1 MNESIASL
9 RAECGQGHGGL
20 FPQPAGSTAGFSGR
34 QALAPTLRHLIH
46 GVLGGVCLA
55 LWAVAPGAVSA
66 DEGQATATTLVASPP
81 ASVGGPLP
89 ERLLGPVKL
98 EPLALEPVAPAG
110 DSSPARVVRSPTALL
125 DWKAIAFVA
134 TVGLAALLLRRF
146 APRAASTLPPDV
158 FAVLGEASLGGQ
170 QMVRVVRFGPKT
182 LLVSV
187 TPTGCHTLAELGD
200 PEATAC
206 IAAACR
212 AGLGRPAPSRSGRM
226 PAAAQPTLSAVPRG
240 VS

>member
-1 MNESIASL
+1 MNASISSL
-9 RAECGQGHGGL
+9 
-20 FPQPAGSTAGFSGR
+20 
-34 QALAPTLRHLIH
+34 
-46 GVLGGVCLA
+46 LGGVCLA
-55 LWAVAPGAVSA
+55 LVAIAPAANA
-66 DEGQATATTLVASPP
+66 DEGQATAATLLAPPP

-89 ERLLGPVKL
+89 ERLLAPLTL
-98 EPLALEPVAPAG
+98 EPLALERLTLEPLAAAG
-110 DSSPARVVRSPTALL
+110 DASPARVAHSPAALL
-125 DWKAIAFVA
+125 DWKVIAFVA
-134 TVGLAALLLRRF
+134 SIGLAALLLRRF
-146 APRAASTLPPDV
+146 APRAVSTLPPDV

-187 TPTGCHTLAELGD
+187 TPSGCHTLAELGD

-212 AGLGRPAPSRSGRM
+212 AGLSRPAVSRSGRLA
-226 PAAAQPTLSAVPRG
+226 AAAQPPLAAVPRG

>member
-1 MNESIASL
+1 MNASIISL
-9 RAECGQGHGGL
+9 
-20 FPQPAGSTAGFSGR
+20 
-34 QALAPTLRHLIH
+34 
-46 GVLGGVCLA
+46 LGGVCLA
-55 LWAVAPGAVSA
+55 LMAIAPAANA
-66 DEGQATATTLVASPP
+66 DEGQATAATLVAPPP

-89 ERLLGPVKL
+89 ERLLAPVTL
-98 EPLALEPVAPAG
+98 EPLALEPLALEPLAAVG
-110 DSSPARVVRSPTALL
+110 DASPARVAHSPAALL
-125 DWKAIAFVA
+125 DWKVIAFV
-134 TVGLAALLLRRF
+134 VSIGLAALLLRRF
-146 APRAASTLPPDV
+146 APRAVSTLPPDV

-187 TPTGCHTLAELGD
+187 SPSGCHTLAELGD

-212 AGLGRPAPSRSGRM
+212 AGLSRPALSRSGRLS
-226 PAAAQPTLSAVPRG
+226 ASAQPPLAAVPRG

>member
-1 MNESIASL
+1 MNASIISL
-9 RAECGQGHGGL
+9 
-20 FPQPAGSTAGFSGR
+20 
-34 QALAPTLRHLIH
+34 
-46 GVLGGVCLA
+46 LGGVCLA
-55 LWAVAPGAVSA
+55 LMAIAPAANA
-66 DEGQATATTLVASPP
+66 DEGQATAATLVAPPP

-89 ERLLGPVKL
+89 ERLLAPVTL
-98 EPLALEPVAPAG
+98 EPLAAAG
-110 DSSPARVVRSPTALL
+110 DASPARVAHSPAALL
-125 DWKAIAFVA
+125 DWKVIAFV
-134 TVGLAALLLRRF
+134 VSIGLAALLLRRF
-146 APRAASTLPPDV
+146 APRAVSTLPPDV

-187 TPTGCHTLAELGD
+187 SPTGCHTLAELGD

-212 AGLGRPAPSRSGRM
+212 AGLSRPALSRSGRLS
-226 PAAAQPTLSAVPRG
+226 ASAQPPLAAVPRG

>member
-1 MNESIASL
+1 MNASIISL
-9 RAECGQGHGGL
+9 
-20 FPQPAGSTAGFSGR
+20 
-34 QALAPTLRHLIH
+34 
-46 GVLGGVCLA
+46 LGGVCLA
-55 LWAVAPGAVSA
+55 LMAIAPAANA
-66 DEGQATATTLVASPP
+66 DEGQATAATLVAPPP

-89 ERLLGPVKL
+89 ERLLAPVTL
-98 EPLALEPVAPAG
+98 EPLAAAG
-110 DSSPARVVRSPTALL
+110 DASPARVAHSPAALL
-125 DWKAIAFVA
+125 DWKVIAFV
-134 TVGLAALLLRRF
+134 VSIGLAALLLRRF
-146 APRAASTLPPDV
+146 APRAVSTLPPDV

-187 TPTGCHTLAELGD
+187 SPSGCHTLAEWGD

-212 AGLGRPAPSRSGRM
+212 AGLSRPALSRSGRLS
-226 PAAAQPTLSAVPRG
+226 ASAQPPLAAVPRG

>member
-1 MNESIASL
+1 MKASIASL
-9 RAECGQGHGGL
+9 
-20 FPQPAGSTAGFSGR
+20 
-34 QALAPTLRHLIH
+34 
-46 GVLGGVCLA
+46 LGGVCLA
-55 LWAVAPGAVSA
+55 LVAVAPAAIA
-66 DEGQATATTLVASPP
+66 DEGQATAATLVAPP
-81 ASVGGPLP
+81 SDSAGGPLP
-89 ERLLGPVKL
+89 ERLLAPVTL
-98 EPLALEPVAPAG
+98 EPLALEPLAAAG
-110 DSSPARVVRSPTALL
+110 DSGPARVVRSPPALL
-125 DWKAIAFVA
+125 DWRAAAFVA
-134 TVGLAALLLRRF
+134 TIALAALLLRRF

-212 AGLGRPAPSRSGRM
+212 AGLSRSGRM
-226 PAAAQPTLSAVPRG
+226 PAAAQPPLSAVPRG

>member
-1 MNESIASL
+1 MNASIISL
-9 RAECGQGHGGL
+9 
-20 FPQPAGSTAGFSGR
+20 
-34 QALAPTLRHLIH
+34 
-46 GVLGGVCLA
+46 LGGVCLA
-55 LWAVAPGAVSA
+55 LMAIAPAANA
-66 DEGQATATTLVASPP
+66 DEGQATAATLAAPPP

-89 ERLLGPVKL
+89 ERLLAPVTL
-98 EPLALEPVAPAG
+98 EPLAAAG
-110 DSSPARVVRSPTALL
+110 DASPARVAHSPAALL
-125 DWKAIAFVA
+125 DWKVIAFVA
-134 TVGLAALLLRRF
+134 SIGLAALLLRRF
-146 APRAASTLPPDV
+146 APRAVSTLPPDV

-187 TPTGCHTLAELGD
+187 SPSGCHTLAELGD

-212 AGLGRPAPSRSGRM
+212 AGLSRPALSRSGRLS
-226 PAAAQPTLSAVPRG
+226 ASAQPPLAAVPRG

>member
-1 MNESIASL
+1 MNASIISL
-9 RAECGQGHGGL
+9 
-20 FPQPAGSTAGFSGR
+20 
-34 QALAPTLRHLIH
+34 
-46 GVLGGVCLA
+46 LGGVCLA
-55 LWAVAPGAVSA
+55 LMAIAPAANA
-66 DEGQATATTLVASPP
+66 DEGQATAATLVAPPP

-89 ERLLGPVKL
+89 ERLLAPVTL
-98 EPLALEPVAPAG
+98 EPLAAAG
-110 DSSPARVVRSPTALL
+110 DASPARVAHSPAALL
-125 DWKAIAFVA
+125 DWKVIAFV
-134 TVGLAALLLRRF
+134 VSIGLAALLLRRF
-146 APRAASTLPPDV
+146 APRAVSTLPPDV

-187 TPTGCHTLAELGD
+187 SPSGCHTLAELGD

-212 AGLGRPAPSRSGRM
+212 AGLSRPALSRSGRLS
-226 PAAAQPTLSAVPRG
+226 ASAQPPLAAVPRG